1 MGSMCSQT
9 TVFGLTGMLPDYGL
23 VVVGANMG
31 VSMMTKEHIG
41 IAAALRLP
49 MMVVVTKIDLA
60 PKKVFKRTLSAVGRA
75 LKACGR
81 KAYVTM
87 WS

>member
-1 MGSMCSQT
+1 
-9 TVFGLTGMLPDYGL
+9 MLPDYGL

-49 MMVVVTKIDLA
+49 MMVAITKIDIA
-60 PKKVFKRTLSAVGRA
+60 PEKVYKRTLSSLSRA
-75 LKACGR
+75 LKACNR
-81 KAYVTM
+81 KAYVWGAGAPVQCRGTCAVPTT
-87 WS
+87 